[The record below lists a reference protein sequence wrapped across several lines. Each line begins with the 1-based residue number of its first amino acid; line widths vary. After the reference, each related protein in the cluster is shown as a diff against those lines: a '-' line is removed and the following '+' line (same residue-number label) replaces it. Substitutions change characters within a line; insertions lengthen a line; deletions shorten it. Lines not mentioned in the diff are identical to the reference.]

1 MDCAEG
7 KDKIDPANNV
17 ESENGAEK
25 GKDKVKRD
33 NLKQEWDKGGMD
45 FPDIRT
51 S

>member
-25 GKDKVKRD
+25 GKDKVKD
-33 NLKQEWDKGGMD
+33 AIKKEWT
-45 FPDIRT
+45 PAPPRR
-51 S
+51 